1 MKLIVFFFFLVSSF
15 TALGGL
21 SEDFFEVDYVYL
33 KDGFSE
39 TKFKVTSSKDG
50 YNLIHNTD
58 TSKLEAF
65 KIPLLH
71 RYFENVKDY
80 KDTCNL
86 KPACGKIYLTVKKEG
101 EVISLEDCGV
111 ESLNPRKLFEYL
123 KLTKIEFKHHGDSL
137 VKVKTKQK
145 IVEGLENEFQGNWYI
160 EGNLTD
166 NEVLWIRRDT
176 LVSNSWSI
184 TDGGRLVSTRN
195 DKISNAK
202 SPFFDDIKWWVKFDV
217 DVSGS
222 ISMIIKRSDY
232 FNYLLDESL
241 QVKGGLIFLQLELQ
255 SSFNDTY
262 FWQIVEIK

>member
-1 MKLIVFFFFLVSSF
+1 MKRIIFFFFVVSSF
-15 TALGGL
+15 TALGSL

-58 TSKLEAF
+58 TSRLAAF
-65 KIPLLH
+65 KIPLLK

-86 KPACGKIYLTVKKEG
+86 KPACGKIYLTVKKED
-101 EVISLEDCGV
+101 EVITIEDCGV
-111 ESLNPRKLFEYL
+111 RSLNPRQLFEYL
-123 KLTKIEFKHHGDSL
+123 KLTNIEYKQHGDSL
-137 VKVKTKQK
+137 TKVKIKQK
-145 IVEGLENEFQGNWYI
+145 IVEGLENEFRGNWYI
-160 EGNLTD
+160 EGNLTE
-166 NEVLWIRRDT
+166 NEVLWMRRDT
-176 LVSNSWSI
+176 LTSNSWLI
-184 TDGGRLVSTRN
+184 TDGQRLVSTRN
-195 DKISNAK
+195 DKIEKSR
-202 SPFFDDIKWWVKFDV
+202 SPFFDDIKWWIKFDV
-217 DVSGS
+217 DNTES
-222 ISMIIKRSDY
+222 ISMIIRRSDY